1 VEEAN
6 VNSRKARLEAMK
18 RARQQEEL
26 IEQEPKE
33 TTVEV
38 VVREDMVAETP
49 RENSNIQSEELA
61 NQK

>member
-1 VEEAN
+1 M
-6 VNSRKARLEAMK
+6 NSRKARLEAMK

-33 TTVEV
+33 TVEV

-49 RENSNIQSEELA
+49 KENSNIQSEELA
-61 NQK
+61 IQK